1 MNIQRAT
8 LRLIQRNLKDTR
20 LCKDVLVVLP
30 TEHIL
35 RGFLFERT
43 LVKEMYYLWRVI
55 MPLYLPVNTIILN
68 YSKRISN
75 GEPVRLT
82 RSEMSETAER
92 IAASVSP
99 GHLSYLRKVK
109 GPREFLKHVNWM
121 AGNTM
126 VNFRMD
132 LALTHYMVGNVP
144 ECIKILERIPLES
157 LPPRLRADVVPF
169 AAELRTNPEN
179 AASRVQSWER
189 ENIERLGLAEAAIG
203 AVEVTEFKKD
213 QANG

>member
-8 LRLIQRNLKDTR
+8 LRLIQRNLKGTR

-43 LVKEMYYLWRVI
+43 IVKEMYYLWRVI
-55 MPLYLPVNTIILN
+55 MPLYLPVKTIILD
-68 YSKRISN
+68 YSTRISD
-75 GEPVRLT
+75 GEPVRLS
-82 RSEMSETAER
+82 RSELGETAER
-92 IAASVSP
+92 IAASMSP

-126 VNFRMD
+126 VNFRID
-132 LALTHYMVGNVP
+132 LALTTTWLGTW
-144 ECIKILERIPLES
+144 LS
-157 LPPRLRADVVPF
+157 
-169 AAELRTNPEN
+169 
-179 AASRVQSWER
+179 ASRYSRVFPSKACIPGFALTLFPSR
-189 ENIERLGLAEAAIG
+189 PS
-203 AVEVTEFKKD
+203 
-213 QANG
+213 

>member
-1 MNIQRAT
+1 MNVQRAT
-8 LRLIQRNLKDTR
+8 LRLIQRKLRGTR

-68 YSKRISN
+68 YSTRISD

-82 RSEMSETAER
+82 RSELSETAER
-92 IAASVSP
+92 IAASMSP

-109 GPREFLKHVNWM
+109 GPKEFLKHVNWM

-132 LALTHYMVGNVP
+132 LALTHYMVGNVH
-144 ECIKILERIPLES
+144 ECIKILESIPLES
-157 LPPRLRADVVPF
+157 LPPKLHNSVVPF
-169 AAELRTNPEN
+169 VTELRTSPAD
-179 AASRVQSWER
+179 AASRVQAWER
-189 ENIERLGLAEAAIG
+189 ENIEKLGLGEAVIG
-203 AVEVTEFKKD
+203 APTP
-213 QANG
+213 ASSTA